1 MVFYCRTEALELFS
15 KYAWEE
21 SDLAEKEVTRYQGV
35 PGQASAYKLG
45 QQKII
50 EMRKYC
56 EEKLEDR
63 FDLREFHYQILSIG
77 LSTEK
82 YIDKHIKQYVEC
94 ALDDTDNE
102 LCDYI
107 LHPMPKSR
115 PNDFDVQHRY
125 ERVSRSFF
133 HKYV

>member
-1 MVFYCRTEALELFS
+1 MFS

-21 SDLAEKEVTRYQGV
+21 SDLAEKEITRYQGV
-35 PGQASAYKLG
+35 PGQATAYKLG

-107 LHPMPKSR
+107 LYPMPKSR

-133 HKYV
+133 HQYV

>member
-1 MVFYCRTEALELFS
+1 MFS

-35 PGQASAYKLG
+35 PGQATAYKLG

-77 LSTEK
+77 LSTER

-107 LHPMPKSR
+107 LYPMPKSR
-115 PNDFDVQHRY
+115 PNNFDVQHRY
-125 ERVSRSFF
+125 EQVSRSFF
-133 HKYV
+133 HQYV

>member
-45 QQKII
+45 QQKIT

-94 ALDDTDNE
+94 ALDDTDNK